1 MYKKPWGYEKRYVD
15 DYGNVKRFRKC
26 FATKKQLDMYLLTIN
41 RKKNKKV
48 ERDRNKQRNL

>member
-1 MYKKPWGYEKRYVD
+1 MYGKPWAYEKRYVD

-26 FATKKQLDMYLLTIN
+26 FATKKQLDMYLSTIN